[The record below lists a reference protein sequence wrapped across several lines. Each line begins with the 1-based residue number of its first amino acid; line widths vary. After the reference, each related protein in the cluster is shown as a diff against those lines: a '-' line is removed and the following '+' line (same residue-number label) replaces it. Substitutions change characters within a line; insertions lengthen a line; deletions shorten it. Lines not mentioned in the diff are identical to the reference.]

1 MACRKSHDHEVY
13 GPTPGCDGCVSLARG
28 PGFQQVRHSA
38 ECRARIQEKEAE
50 EVRKRKEEIEK
61 QKKEDEEEQRARAD
75 KRVSDV
81 AGGPS
86 SSSSRR
92 GLEAVAEDQAV
103 GVEAGI
109 RAKEGL
115 CLHVACRSN
124 PCLVMWAASKVDAV
138 TTLLP
143 PRIVL

>member
-1 MACRKSHDHEVY
+1 MEVAERVEAGGRSWPVRRAMITKY

-38 ECRARIQEKEAE
+38 ERRARIQEKEAE

-92 GLEAVAEDQAV
+92 RLEAVPEDQAV

-115 CLHVACRSN
+115 HVFTCCLQKQSL
-124 PCLVMWAASKVDAV
+124 PCDVGS
-138 TTLLP
+138 
-143 PRIVL
+143 IQS